1 MILEH
6 SDPRRGGAE
15 AYAHALVERL
25 RAHGHEVSL
34 RSRTGPWAQP
44 VRSWPAA
51 LRPLFYSKTFLP
63 DLRHG
68 GAEVVLTFPP
78 VHGSDFYQ
86 PHNGILD
93 ASIPPHLDPVAEP
106 WQFLRRVNPAR
117 RLHFALLRVAE
128 ADAVA
133 GPSRVLA
140 LSPRVVDDLSRAHPH
155 ARPAVLVRPG
165 VDLER
170 FFPADQKERAA
181 IRTRL
186 GLPDGPVLVFAARN
200 ARLKGI
206 KTVREAVAR
215 MTGVHLAVASDLPDE
230 ELPALMRCADLL
242 VHPTYYDT
250 AALVVMEALA
260 SGTPAVTTKRDGNAD
275 LARAGGG
282 EVLAAPG
289 DAAALQSA
297 VDRLLRLDRDA
308 QAATAR
314 AAAEPFSAEAKLDEM
329 VGVLCGS
336 AS

>member
-25 RAHGHEVSL
+25 RAHGHDVSL

-44 VRSWPAA
+44 VRSRPAA
-51 LRPLFYSKTFLP
+51 LRPLFYSRTFLP
-63 DLRHG
+63 DLRDA
-68 GAEVVLTFPP
+68 GAEVVLTLPP
-78 VHGSDFYQ
+78 VHGCDFYQ
-86 PHNGILD
+86 PHSGILD
-93 ASIPPHLDPVAEP
+93 AAIPPHLDPVPEP
-106 WQFLRRVNPAR
+106 WRFLRRINPVR
-117 RLHFALLRVAE
+117 RLHFAFLRVAE

-140 LSPRVVDDLSRAHPH
+140 LSPRVVDDLAHAHRH

-170 FFPADQKERAA
+170 FFPADQKGRAA
-181 IRTRL
+181 IRSRL
-186 GLPDGPVLVFAARN
+186 GLPEGPVCLFAARN

-206 KTVREAVAR
+206 RTAREL
-215 MTGVHLAVASDLPDE
+215 TGVQLAVASDFPDE

-297 VDRLLRLDRDA
+297 VERLLSLDRDA
-308 QAATAR
+308 RSARAR
-314 AAAEPFSAEAKLDEM
+314 AAVEAFGAEAKLDEM
-329 VGVLCGS
+329 VEVLCGS
-336 AS
+336 PS

>member
-25 RAHGHEVSL
+25 RAHGHDVSL

-51 LRPLFYSKTFLP
+51 LRPVFYSKTFLP
-63 DLRHG
+63 DLRDR
-68 GAEVVLTFPP
+68 GAEVVLALPP
-78 VHGSDFYQ
+78 VHGSDFFQ
-86 PHNGILD
+86 PHNGMLD
-93 ASIPPHLDPVAEP
+93 ASIPPHLDPVPEP
-106 WQFLRRVNPAR
+106 WQFLRRVNPVR

-140 LSPRVVDDLSRAHPH
+140 LSPRVVDDLARAHPH
-155 ARPAVLVRPG
+155 ARPAVMVRPG

-170 FFPADQKERAA
+170 FFPADQEGRAA
-181 IRTRL
+181 IRSRL
-186 GLPDGPVLVFAARN
+186 GLPAGPVCVFAARN

-206 KTVREAVAR
+206 RTAREL
-215 MTGVHLAVASDLPDE
+215 TGVHLSVASDLPDK
-230 ELPALMRCADLL
+230 ELPALLRCADLL

-260 SGTPAVTTKRDGNAD
+260 SGTPVITTDRDGNAD

-282 EVLAAPG
+282 EALAAPG

-297 VDRLLRLDRDA
+297 LERLLSLDRDA
-308 QAATAR
+308 QAAKAR
-314 AAAEPFSAEAKLDEM
+314 AAVEGFGAEAKLDEM

-336 AS
+336 VS